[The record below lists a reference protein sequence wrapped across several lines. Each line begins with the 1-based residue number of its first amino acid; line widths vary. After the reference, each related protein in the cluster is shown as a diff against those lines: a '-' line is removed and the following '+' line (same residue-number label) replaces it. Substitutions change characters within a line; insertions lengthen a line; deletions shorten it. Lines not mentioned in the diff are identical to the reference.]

1 MKNIE
6 YLIEPQRLKLTI
18 MIIPA
23 IERVANRKAPINIS
37 ETLSVV
43 EGEKIVT
50 KKINKTA
57 TVAITSRIAINQANC
72 STNKKIKYLI
82 YIN

>member
-1 MKNIE
+1 MKNIQHF
-6 YLIEPQRLKLTI
+6 IEPQRLKLTI
-18 MIIPA
+18 MIIPP
-23 IERVANRKAPINIS
+23 IERIANRIAPINIS
-37 ETLSVV
+37 EKLIVV

-50 KKINKTA
+50 KEINKTA

-72 STNKKIKYLI
+72 LTNKKIKYLI